1 MHQKAKDGT
10 LRVLGELQERHQQTS
25 EYILWVELQLG
36 LGKQRHRSH
45 ASDPYGVIIRLSW
58 PAGQMRGHPQC
69 YMNSQ
74 EGALTA
80 EAARKPS
87 QRQLSR
93 LDLEGKT

>member
-10 LRVLGELQERHQQTS
+10 LSVLGELHQQTS

-45 ASDPYGVIIRLSW
+45 ASDPYRVIVRLSW
-58 PAGQMRGHPQC
+58 PAGQMRDHPQC

-74 EGALTA
+74 DGALTHPS

-93 LDLEGKT
+93 LDLEGKM